1 MPPSVPPAAPSRK
14 RRAPLLIVLA
24 AAVAALIWWAASTPP
39 GDDANPTDG
48 TAAEADAAR
57 PPDPWAPLLAAS
69 PYRNVHPDVKYV
81 SDDSC
86 AECHA
91 EIAASFA
98 QHPMGRS
105 LSPVQAA
112 EAIETFPADDAS
124 GLDIDGF
131 AYQVRRDGKRQFHRE
146 TRLSPAGEEAL
157 TTEFEAVYAIGSG
170 QTGRSYVIERDGHL
184 FMSPVTWYADHGW
197 DLSPGFEVNNSH
209 FNRPIVSECL
219 FCHANRT
226 HHVEGTLNKYEPP
239 IFAGHAIGCQRCHGP
254 GELHVAA
261 QESGDA
267 ADPDNTIVNPA
278 RLEPHLRESV
288 CQQCHLGGLVRV
300 ETRGRRREEFRP
312 GLPWS
317 AVEAVF
323 MSATPTDAAS
333 PYDQGPPTGP
343 TRNVSQSEPVDRFVG
358 HVEQMHSSGCYVGS
372 GGKLGCI
379 SCHDPHRLP
388 AEADKVAYY
397 RGRCLECHGE
407 PDCTLPVDE
416 RRAREPDDSCMACHM
431 PRAGTQIRHAAA
443 TDHRIL
449 RAPGARPKRYPS
461 APGLD
466 WSPLVAFD
474 ASKFSENAEGAG
486 FLGGA
491 NPPAPTSD
499 ELDQRRNLAVALT
512 MAMDRHPDLVDR
524 GLLPQTIDLLGE
536 AVRRDGAD
544 VRAREAL
551 AFSLGRG
558 RDLSPALELIE
569 DVLRQSPRRESSLAA
584 AAAMLASA
592 GQWPNAADLWGRARD
607 VNPWIVRYWFELALC
622 YSRMGRW
629 DDCAAACEQALERFP
644 DSFGA
649 RQLLVECRL
658 VAGRLADAEKEYNRM
673 IELNPPQIDALRR
686 WWNNHPLRKP
696 GARRAAGPAA

>member
-1 MPPSVPPAAPSRK
+1 MPSAVPPAAPARQ
-14 RRAPLLIVLA
+14 RALIVIALLA
-24 AAVAALIWWAASTPP
+24 AAAFLIWQAASAPL
-39 GDDANPTDG
+39 GDDSNAADQ
-48 TAAEADAAR
+48 TADEADAGR
-57 PPDPWAPLLAAS
+57 PPDAWAALLAAS
-69 PYRNVHPDVKYV
+69 PHRNVQPGVDYV
-81 SDDSC
+81 DDAAC
-86 AECHA
+86 AECHG
-91 EIAASFA
+91 EIAAAYA

-105 LSPVQAA
+105 LSPVPQAD
-112 EAIETFPADDAS
+112 AIEEFAADGAS
-124 GLDIDGF
+124 TLDIDGF
-131 AYQVRRDGKRQFHRE
+131 AYRVRRDGSRQFHRE
-146 TRLSPAGEEAL
+146 TRLSPTGAEAL
-157 TTEFEAVYAIGSG
+157 ATEFEAVYAIGSG
-170 QTGRSYVIERDGHL
+170 RTGRSYAIERDGRL

-219 FCHANRT
+219 FCHANRV
-226 HHVEGTLNKYEPP
+226 HHVEGTLNEYEPP

-261 QESGDA
+261 QASGDA
-267 ADPDNTIVNPA
+267 AEPDDTIVNPA

-300 ETRGRRREEFRP
+300 ETRGRRREDFRP

-323 MSATPTDAAS
+323 MPSTPAEADA
-333 PYDQGPPTGP
+333 PHEQGPQSPRRSAAP
-343 TRNVSQSEPVDRFVG
+343 QSEPVDRFVG
-358 HVEQMHSSGCYVGS
+358 HVEQMHSSGCYLGS
-372 GGKLGCI
+372 GGQLGCI
-379 SCHDPHRLP
+379 SCHDPHSLP
-388 AEADKVAYY
+388 AESDKLTFY
-397 RGRCLECHGE
+397 RNRCLQCHGE
-407 PDCTLPVDE
+407 PDCTLPLDE

-431 PRAGTQIRHAAA
+431 PVARTQIRHAAA

-449 RAPGARPKRYPS
+449 RSPGARPKRQPP
-461 APGLD
+461 APRPA

-474 ASKFSENAEGAG
+474 AAQFAVAPDAAEMQE
-486 FLGGA
+486 GA
-491 NPPAPTSD
+491 NPPAATAADDPD
-499 ELDQRRNLAVALT
+499 HLRNLAVALT

-524 GLLPQTIDLLGE
+524 RLLPETIDLLDQ

-558 RDLSPALELIE
+558 RNLNPAFQQLEQ
-569 DVLRQSPRRESSLAA
+569 VLRQNPRRESSLAA

-592 GQWPNAADLWGRARD
+592 NQWPAAAELWRRARD

-629 DDCAAACEQALERFP
+629 DDCAATCAQALERFP

-649 RQLLVECRL
+649 RQLLVECHL
-658 VAGRLADAEKEYNRM
+658 VAGRTADARQEYERM
-673 IELNPPQIDALRR
+673 IELNPPQLDAVRR
-686 WWNNHPLRKP
+686 WWNNHPLRQ
-696 GARRAAGPAA
+696 PAPPP